1 MAQPLGVTLPLRIE
15 RNGYFGTNY
24 NLVKQIKSNLK
35 NLILTKKGERLMQPT
50 FGCDVWKLLFEQHT
64 DITVEDVSNVI
75 IADVSVWMPFLEVY
89 TVDLTNTAEDIDN
102 NTIALT
108 IFWRLRANP
117 NIQDALVLTF

>member
-1 MAQPLGVTLPLRIE
+1 
-15 RNGYFGTNY
+15 
-24 NLVKQIKSNLK
+24 
-35 NLILTKKGERLMQPT
+35 
-50 FGCDVWKLLFEQHT
+50 
-64 DITVEDVSNVI
+64 
-75 IADVSVWMPFLEVY
+75 MPFLEVY